1 MKKNKTDRQ
10 VVVVLVMTLITLVAW
25 VGFEVYRTYTLVNIP
40 PVSDKLLLE
49 LSPTLDI
56 SVLEKL
62 ESRTP

>member
-1 MKKNKTDRQ
+1 MRKNKTDRQ

-25 VGFEVYRTYTLVNIP
+25 VGFEVYRAYTLVNIP

>member
-1 MKKNKTDRQ
+1 MRKNKTDRQ

-25 VGFEVYRTYTLVNIP
+25 VGFEVYRAYTLVNIP
-40 PVSDKLLLE
+40 SVSDKLLQK

-56 SVLEKL
+56 SALEKI

>member
-1 MKKNKTDRQ
+1 MRKNKTDRQ

-25 VGFEVYRTYTLVNIP
+25 VGFEVYRAYTLVNIP
-40 PVSDKLLLE
+40 PVSDKLLQE

-56 SVLEKL
+56 SALEKI

>member
-1 MKKNKTDRQ
+1 MRKNKTDRQ

-25 VGFEVYRTYTLVNIP
+25 VGFEVYRAYTLVNIP
-40 PVSDKLLLE
+40 SVSDKQLLE

-56 SVLEKL
+56 PVLEKL

>member
-40 PVSDKLLLE
+40 PVSGKLLLE